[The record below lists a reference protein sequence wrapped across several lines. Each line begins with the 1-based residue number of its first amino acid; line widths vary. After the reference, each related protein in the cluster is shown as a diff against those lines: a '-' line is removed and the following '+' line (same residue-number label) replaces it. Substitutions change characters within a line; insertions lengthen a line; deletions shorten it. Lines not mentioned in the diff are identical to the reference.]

1 MQDVCNTCTDIM
13 LTRHIAPNST
23 TRTQH
28 VQSTLLSRHNVRVI
42 LLGGRPR
49 QSLQQACFSRLR
61 ARRQCE
67 PMHDKVGEMPGRRF
81 GLRRE
86 SELRQKQGSLGDV
99 NPCSP
104 AIVPSPD
111 QEDVRNVRVLLKSV
125 SGAATPH
132 AVWQKAHV
140 GDAKSLQAPA
150 KPSSKGRCTSG
161 NDRIATASCA
171 AARNPEKLRSR
182 RVRNAHRLR
191 SASPLA

>member
-1 MQDVCNTCTDIM
+1 M
-13 LTRHIAPNST
+13 LTRHIAKTST
-23 TRTQH
+23 TITQH
-28 VQSTLLSRHNVRVI
+28 VHLTLLSRHSVRVI

-49 QSLQQACFSRLR
+49 QSHQQACSSRLR
-61 ARRQCE
+61 ARRQRE

-81 GLRRE
+81 GLRGE
-86 SELRQKQGSLGDV
+86 SELRQKQGSLCDV

-104 AIVPSPD
+104 AIVPSSD
-111 QEDVRNVRVLLKSV
+111 EEDVWNIGILLKSV
-125 SGAATPH
+125 SGAASPH
-132 AVWQKAHV
+132 AVWQKANV
-140 GDAKSLQAPA
+140 GDAKSFQAPA

-171 AARNPEKLRSR
+171 AARNPEKLHSR